1 MAMIGLN
8 TRWGNSMGI
17 EIDMELIAKR
27 KSMYVRPK
35 YFAVRNMVECSVSL
49 WCGIY
54 VSSNASMPDLSLI
67 LQLIDNLDN

>member
-1 MAMIGLN
+1 
-8 TRWGNSMGI
+8 MGI

-27 KSMYVRPK
+27 KECMYVRPK

-54 VSSNASMPDLSLI
+54 VSSNASVLDLGLI